1 LAGKKATLS
10 FTGIQVAWISTEGAT
25 QGSATVQLD
34 GGGFNTINT
43 NAGSTKP
50 AEIVDVVSGKQGAH
64 TLVISVLGTT
74 GHPRIDIDAFVVLS
88 D

>member
-1 LAGKKATLS
+1 M
-10 FTGIQVAWISTEGAT
+10 STEGAT

-34 GGGFNTINT
+34 SGGLTTINT
-43 NAGSTKP
+43 NAGSTKA

-64 TLVISVLGTT
+64 TLVITDLGTT